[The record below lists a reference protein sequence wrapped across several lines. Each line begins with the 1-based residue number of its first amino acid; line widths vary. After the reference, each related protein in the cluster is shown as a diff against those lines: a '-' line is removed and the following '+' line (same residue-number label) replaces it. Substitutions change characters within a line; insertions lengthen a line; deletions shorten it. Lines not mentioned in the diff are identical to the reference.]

1 MSKVI
6 EIILI
11 KQNEPETNCDKS
23 NSHLTSSSGFPFIQQ
38 CYEEF

>member
-6 EIILI
+6 EIILL

-23 NSHLTSSSGFPFIQQ
+23 NSYLTSSSGFPFIQQ